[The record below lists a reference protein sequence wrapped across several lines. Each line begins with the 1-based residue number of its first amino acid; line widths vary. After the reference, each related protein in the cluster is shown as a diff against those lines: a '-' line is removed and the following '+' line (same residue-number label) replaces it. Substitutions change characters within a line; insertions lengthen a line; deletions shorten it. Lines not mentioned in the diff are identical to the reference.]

1 MHTNAPVELADAQID
16 GDDLWLPTS
25 SLESRTGWALKPEGA
40 CRGDVCVPLP
50 HGRERDF
57 AHDSRF
63 NITALARHLGQPVV
77 HDGPSGTWAIG
88 ESAENRASALRSL
101 EAPDFTLPDLDGNLH
116 SLSQYRGKKVF
127 LVSWASW

>member
-1 MHTNAPVELADAQID
+1 MQTNAPVATPDATTE
-16 GDDLWLPTS
+16 GDDLWLPVE

-50 HGRERDF
+50 RGRERDF
-57 AHDSRF
+57 ARDGRF
-63 NITALARHLGQPVV
+63 SITALARHMGQPVL
-77 HDGPSGTWAIG
+77 HDAPSSTWAIG
-88 ESAENRASALRSL
+88 ESGEARTSTLHSL